1 MQESLPGE
9 AFSEDWRFALLVEN
23 LSKWQ
28 DTFLGHWKLGTG
40 YWTFVFLPSGG
51 ASLSRLL
58 LEFLDRHPLG
68 QLALDPF
75 QLGQSN
81 IVIHNRPDEAA
92 AGGGQQV
99 LGP

>member
-40 YWTFVFLPSGG
+40 HLFFS
-51 ASLSRLL
+51 
-58 LEFLDRHPLG
+58 PL
-68 QLALDPF
+68 
-75 QLGQSN
+75 
-81 IVIHNRPDEAA
+81 
-92 AGGGQQV
+92 
-99 LGP
+99 